1 MRYFVHIGFKGYSYR
16 GWQRQARVVTVQQVL
31 EETFSKVLKE
41 KITCIGCGRT
51 DAKVHASQYFFHF
64 DFYEDLP
71 KNLQFKLNKVL
82 PDDIAIFD
90 IIPMDGHPHA
100 QFDAVERTY
109 DYFINTKK
117 DPFLHE
123 LSALYEGTSL
133 NLEQMK
139 KAVAIIPNYSDYSLF
154 CKTPDRNDSNFC
166 KVTSAKLFV
175 NPQGDRI
182 RFQISAN
189 RFIKGMIRI
198 IVMRLIDIGRE
209 DLSVDDFE
217 GILSGRI
224 VPSEIT
230 IAHPQGLYLTKVKY
244 PFLDLPT
251 RSEFAGGN
259 SSQRSYWVK
268 L

>member
-1 MRYFVHIGFKGYSYR
+1 MRYFVHIGFKGYNYR
-16 GWQRQARVVTVQQVL
+16 GWQRQARVITVQQVM
-31 EETFSKVLKE
+31 EETLSKVLKS

-51 DAKVHASQYFFHF
+51 DAKVNASQYFFHF
-64 DFYEDLP
+64 DYYEDFP

-90 IIPMDGHPHA
+90 IIPMNGHPHA

-109 DYFINTKK
+109 EYFINTNK

-123 LSALYEGTSL
+123 LSALYEEK
-133 NLEQMK
+133 NLSHEQMK
-139 KAVAIIPNYSDYSLF
+139 KAAALIPNFSDFSLF
-154 CKTPDRNDSNFC
+154 CKTPDRNDSNISN
-166 KVTSAKLFV
+166 VTQTKLFV
-175 NPQGDRI
+175 NQQGDRI

-189 RFIKGMIRI
+189 RFTKGMIRI
-198 IVMRLIDIGRE
+198 IAKRLIDIGKG
-209 DLSVDDFE
+209 DISVDDFE
-217 GILSGRI
+217 GILSGQI

-251 RSEFAGGN
+251 RTEFAGGN
-259 SSQRSYWVK
+259 SSYWVE